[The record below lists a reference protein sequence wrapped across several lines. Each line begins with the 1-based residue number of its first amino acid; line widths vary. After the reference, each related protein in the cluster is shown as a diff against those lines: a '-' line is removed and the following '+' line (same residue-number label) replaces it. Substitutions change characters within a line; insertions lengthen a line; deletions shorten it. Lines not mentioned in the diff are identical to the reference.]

1 MSPGPGRSMGENDP
15 AAKLQGKKDKTP
27 PRFKVH
33 KPARVEATSTRLFFF
48 FLKTS
53 LGEMKRKTISVW
65 AGIIE
70 LHSKQSA
77 GRLDVPT
84 DEHKEG
90 GVPVCK
96 PAPNRWERSPAVN
109 LSILI

>member
-27 PRFKVH
+27 PRFKVP
-33 KPARVEATSTRLFFF
+33 KPARIEATSTRLFFAF
-48 FLKTS
+48 CFERKS
-53 LGEMKRKTISVW
+53 LDERKRKTVSVW

-84 DEHKEG
+84 EEHKEG
-90 GVPVCK
+90 G
-96 PAPNRWERSPAVN
+96 RSGV
-109 LSILI
+109 